1 MRERWWRRGEGDGDF
16 DKFYFDYLNC
26 YPDQKLPFNSKA
38 HKSTSLENLFYEFP
52 CSLFPRVLK
61 NCMLISLGLLHLDL
75 NSLVISARQ
84 NLETMITLPILSL
97 NDYFVCWGRII
108 CAYKLQRCHVGFPE
122 TCWVVFI
129 SALRSSF
136 FPPSEGVPPGSTVWT
151 TFSITITLFSSI
163 PFTLSTSFPFV
174 LYSFS
179 SPSQNGRKQQGHKI
193 PNWIRPKPSQH

>member
-1 MRERWWRRGEGDGDF
+1 MRERWGRRGEGDGDF

-97 NDYFVCWGRII
+97 NDYFVC
-108 CAYKLQRCHVGFPE
+108 
-122 TCWVVFI
+122 
-129 SALRSSF
+129 
-136 FPPSEGVPPGSTVWT
+136 
-151 TFSITITLFSSI
+151 
-163 PFTLSTSFPFV
+163 
-174 LYSFS
+174 
-179 SPSQNGRKQQGHKI
+179 
-193 PNWIRPKPSQH
+193 